1 MKLGAIFPQTEIGR
15 DPGEIREF
23 AQAVEGMGY
32 DYIFI
37 ADHVLGADASHHSHP
52 AYAMYNHEKVVHESM
67 TTMGF
72 LAAITKTVGLT
83 TGILSLPQRQTVLVA
98 KQAAEVDLLSG
109 GRLRMG
115 IGVGWNEVEYQALNQ
130 DFHNRGRRSE
140 EQIEVMRALWSQ
152 EVVDFD
158 GRWHRITHAGINPL
172 PVQRPIPVWLGAGS
186 PFFPTL
192 PEAVLRRIARVADGW
207 CPNFLPF
214 EEGRQLVAQVQDYAK
229 EAGRDP
235 STVGLEG
242 RLVIAGK
249 QPEDWLAEIK
259 GWEELHASYVCV
271 ETRRGGLNS
280 LDQHIDAFARVKE
293 TVGW

>member
-1 MKLGAIFPQTEIGR
+1 
-15 DPGEIREF
+15 
-23 AQAVEGMGY
+23 
-32 DYIFI
+32 
-37 ADHVLGADASHHSHP
+37 
-52 AYAMYNHEKVVHESM
+52 VVHESM
-67 TTMGF
+67 TTLGF
-72 LAAITKTVGLT
+72 LAGITKTVGLT
-83 TGILSLPQRQTVLVA
+83 TGILILPQRQTVLVA

-130 DFHNRGRRSE
+130 NFHNRGRRSE

-192 PEAVLRRIARVADGW
+192 PEAVLRRIARIADGW

-249 QPEDWLAEIK
+249 QPEDWLAEMK
-259 GWEELHASYVCV
+259 GWEELDAGFVCV
-271 ETRRGGLNS
+271 ETRRGGLKS

-293 TVGW
+293 TVS